1 MLLPGKLCLLLHSQ
15 EYSFLSHAVD
25 AGNATSRVSGV
36 QDFTQLYRSVRC
48 PQITD
53 ILMVKDGNVCEI
65 RDSANL
71 RYYDTYADTAQK
83 MIDSFQIK
91 W

>member
-1 MLLPGKLCLLLHSQ
+1 MQVMQLVGYPAYKILH
-15 EYSFLSHAVD
+15 
-25 AGNATSRVSGV
+25 
-36 QDFTQLYRSVRC
+36 LYRSVRC